1 MVVHGDGLFYAQPVD
16 AVTGPAVYNHYL
28 RHGWWAFCPT
38 IENLSR
44 AQRRQHPLT
53 SPSTYSPTSLFK

>member
-1 MVVHGDGLFYAQPVD
+1 MVVHGDGLFYTQPVD

-38 IENLSR
+38 IENL
-44 AQRRQHPLT
+44 
-53 SPSTYSPTSLFK
+53 